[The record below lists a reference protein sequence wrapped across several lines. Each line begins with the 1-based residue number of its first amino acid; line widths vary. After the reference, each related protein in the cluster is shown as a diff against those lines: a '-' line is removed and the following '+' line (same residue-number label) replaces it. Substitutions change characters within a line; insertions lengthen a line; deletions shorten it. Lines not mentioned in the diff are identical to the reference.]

1 MPRYTCFVF
10 VVIFMFSGQ
19 TYADGESFIG
29 MDVAL
34 EQFEPKNPDN
44 GSSYA
49 SYGNGL
55 ALAIKAGTS
64 LPIIHH
70 NLAIEGELFRTL
82 DPLVAEGPDAAFFS
96 TDVVLTIANVL
107 ASYKYNLSDA
117 FAVKAKLGAYYAL
130 WYFEPYGG
138 VCVIN
143 AAFCNGLAE
152 DEFDEV
158 GMSYGVSLL
167 YGVNNKADITANWL
181 ANGSAIAHFSLGVN
195 YLF

>member
-19 TYADGESFIG
+19 AYADGESFIG

-64 LPIIHH
+64 LPFIHP

-82 DPLVAEGPDAAFFS
+82 DPLVAEGPDTAFFS

-117 FAVKAKLGAYYAL
+117 FAVKAKLGA
-130 WYFEPYGG
+130 
-138 VCVIN
+138 
-143 AAFCNGLAE
+143 
-152 DEFDEV
+152 
-158 GMSYGVSLL
+158 
-167 YGVNNKADITANWL
+167 
-181 ANGSAIAHFSLGVN
+181 
-195 YLF
+195 